1 MIDAPWR
8 GSVAAA
14 VLGVVVGVG
23 GAWAAP
29 PLELDPGRDE
39 APIPD
44 EVEEG
49 AAGAAAVLPPEPATA
64 GDPARPDEA
73 PTDAEALD
81 TASIAPATSRDEVEG
96 DEVEG
101 VDETDEA
108 PGPPPLDASDRA
120 ALRELA
126 LDLPRHGVPPMALPA
141 ADALD
146 AAWLEV
152 AERLLEVFAPRSLR
166 APERRRLLAEERPL
180 AERIARL
187 VPRHRRYQALQR
199 ALLEAATLSAS
210 APTHIRKPP
219 YVVRLGVTAPEV
231 ATLRD
236 RLLLEGYGDATV
248 QGRLREYWDER
259 LKRALWQWQRD
270 NGLPLTVVLD
280 PLTRR
285 RLNAPIPSQL
295 APIALALAR
304 WRALDLRDDVGR
316 HIIVHLNAYELV
328 AEEDGRE
335 AARMEVIVG
344 KDTPDDATP
353 DLSAPLVTVVAH
365 PDWRVPRRIVEQ
377 TLRPRAEGLP
387 ELLEAEGYEVVVT
400 RAGDWRVRRPPGPD
414 NPLGE
419 LKFLLRGTDGIYLHD
434 TNQKG
439 LFGKTQQTFSA
450 GCVRLRD
457 PKALAEWLLVA
468 RRAELELA
476 LEGRAMTRFDLDWPI
491 ATHLAYQTVTVG
503 PDGRLVAHP
512 DIYGRDAAE
521 REALELGGLLEALT
535 ASAADGK
542 AADAEGQRGESVP
555 SAR

>member
-1 MIDAPWR
+1 MTDRPLR
-8 GSVAAA
+8 SVAGLGAA
-14 VLGVVVGVG
+14 CLAWALAG
-23 GAWAAP
+23 GLAWAASP
-29 PLELDPGRDE
+29 VELDPGRDE
-39 APIPD
+39 AP
-44 EVEEG
+44 
-49 AAGAAAVLPPEPATA
+49 
-64 GDPARPDEA
+64 
-73 PTDAEALD
+73 
-81 TASIAPATSRDEVEG
+81 
-96 DEVEG
+96 
-101 VDETDEA
+101 ETDERAPDEGDDGASAPGGAEDGDVAGDDAHAPLAPAPDPEAA
-108 PGPPPLDASDRA
+108 PGPAPGPDPAADPVSVAAETSPPVPDVDEPAGPAPVDRA
-120 ALRELA
+120 DREALRELA
-126 LDLPRHGVPPMALPA
+126 EGLPGHGVPPLALPG
-141 ADALD
+141 ADAGD
-146 AAWLEV
+146 AAWIGV
-152 AERLLEVFAPRSLR
+152 ARELLEVFAPRSLR
-166 APERRRLLAEERPL
+166 AAARRRLLEERPL
-180 AERIARL
+180 AAPIARL
-187 VPRHRRYQALQR
+187 VPRHRRYVALQQALV
-199 ALLEAATLSAS
+199 EAATLSAR

-231 ATLRD
+231 ASLRD
-236 RLLLEGYGDATV
+236 RLLLEGYGDPAV

-295 APIALALAR
+295 APVALALAR
-304 WRALDLRDDVGR
+304 WRALDLREDVGR
-316 HIIVHLNAYELV
+316 HVLVHLNSYELV

-335 AARMEVIVG
+335 AIRMEVIVG

-353 DLSAPLVTVVAH
+353 ALSAPLVTVVAH

-387 ELLEAEGYEVVVT
+387 EVLEAEGYEVEVT

-439 LFGKTQQTFSA
+439 LFGKSQQTFSA

-457 PKALAEWLLVA
+457 PAALARWLLVE
-468 RRAELELA
+468 RRAELDAA

-491 ATHLAYQTVTVG
+491 ATHLVYQTVSVG
-503 PDGRLVAHP
+503 ADGRLVSHA

-521 REALELGGLLEALT
+521 RESLALDGLLEALT
-535 ASAADGK
+535 AAA
-542 AADAEGQRGESVP
+542 GQRGESVP